1 MFNGLEAPL
10 GNALHLAWTRSKF
23 PWKRDREYR
32 LAEYLAFI
40 GK

>member
-1 MFNGLEAPL
+1 MFNGVEAPL
-10 GNALHLAWTRSKF
+10 GNALRLAWTRAEF

-40 GK
+40 RK